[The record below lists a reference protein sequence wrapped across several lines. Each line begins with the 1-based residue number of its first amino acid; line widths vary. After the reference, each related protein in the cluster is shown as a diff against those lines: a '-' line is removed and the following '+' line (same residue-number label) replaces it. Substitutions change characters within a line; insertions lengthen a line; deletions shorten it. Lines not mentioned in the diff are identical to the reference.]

1 MRCHNL
7 IRTRKTWVMWFTA
20 VATNVTASDA
30 SSFAPTMPRPS
41 HIAMTQV
48 ARPVESLLII
58 ETKAP
63 DVVVCLLRSGTI
75 GCCTEA
81 SDESLRPIR

>member
-7 IRTRKTWVMWFTA
+7 IRTCKTWVMWFTA

-58 ETKAP
+58 ETKTPTCSSMFIAIRN
-63 DVVVCLLRSGTI
+63 DRMLYRSI
-75 GCCTEA
+75 
-81 SDESLRPIR
+81 